1 MAGTEL
7 WARLIW
13 KFEDWVC
20 GFLEKI
26 SPIQNQGYT
35 VLQGTQGLWKV
46 LMLRGRGYEGVVQY
60 LFTHYPLI
68 SAAIYWQFYNAQWGE
83 HEQVGSN
90 KITNILMHWRTV
102 RSFAIGLLRVSDA
115 TFPGL
120 CWKGT
125 PFLRML
131 FGVLRLA
138 VDWAG
143 KRGQCSFDVYIS
155 VYIYI

>member
-143 KRGQCSFDVYIS
+143 KRGQCSFDVYIYL
-155 VYIYI
+155 YIYI